1 MSHRLIPLLIA
12 VALLVCSRGANAGVD
27 RWTSISSDFPDLAQS
42 RVLIDSDNPAVLYSS
57 AGYRSTNR
65 GADWTKVGVS
75 QGVVPT
81 DLKLASP
88 SQSGVL
94 YGAYE
99 GLLRSSD
106 YGDTWT
112 QLYSLPLFV
121 GLYLQV
127 VMEGGSGSHLV
138 MVVEHLPK
146 FSPFY
151 MPPYSST
158 VLTSDDSGKTWIDAS
173 AGLPLAL
180 LNAIA
185 IDPADTATM
194 YASVGNMV
202 YKTIDGGRS
211 WVNTSSVSASVYI
224 VDIAVQPRHSNMVYA
239 ATLPN
244 FSVDNDPGGL
254 YVSVDGGA
262 TWTPNQ
268 RLGNVALNSLTFDP
282 FTPSTMYAASN
293 GQGVFRSTDFGQSWV
308 GMNDGLNSADA
319 LRVQN
324 VVVDPV
330 DSRNLYIGTDAGAYA
345 LTLTNLGRVAR
356 VIEYYAPQF
365 DDYFITPV
373 IDEIQVLDTQVIP
386 GWYRTGHSFEAYIQP
401 TPGADPLCR
410 FYVPPAS
417 HFFSGLSAE
426 CAAVLEF
433 NVPPFVY
440 ESSNSFYLPAPDMTT
455 GACPAGLI
463 PVYRLYNNKPMLTNH
478 RYTTDVAIRAQMVDK
493 GYIAEG
499 YGPDKVMMCSP
510 N

>member
-1 MSHRLIPLLIA
+1 
-12 VALLVCSRGANAGVD
+12 
-27 RWTSISSDFPDLAQS
+27 
-42 RVLIDSDNPAVLYSS
+42 
-57 AGYRSTNR
+57 
-65 GADWTKVGVS
+65 
-75 QGVVPT
+75 
-81 DLKLASP
+81 
-88 SQSGVL
+88 
-94 YGAYE
+94 
-99 GLLRSSD
+99 
-106 YGDTWT
+106 
-112 QLYSLPLFV
+112 
-121 GLYLQV
+121 
-127 VMEGGSGSHLV
+127 
-138 MVVEHLPK
+138 
-146 FSPFY
+146 
-151 MPPYSST
+151 
-158 VLTSDDSGKTWIDAS
+158 
-173 AGLPLAL
+173 
-180 LNAIA
+180 
-185 IDPADTATM
+185 
-194 YASVGNMV
+194 
-202 YKTIDGGRS
+202 
-211 WVNTSSVSASVYI
+211 
-224 VDIAVQPRHSNMVYA
+224 MVYA

-386 GWYRTGHSFEAYIQP
+386 GWYRTGYSFEAYIQP

-455 GACPAGLI
+455 G
-463 PVYRLYNNKPMLTNH
+463 
-478 RYTTDVAIRAQMVDK
+478 
-493 GYIAEG
+493 
-499 YGPDKVMMCSP
+499 
-510 N
+510 